1 MNEHP
6 TKRELE
12 EYCRR
17 VLAPASFLSIHRH
30 VIACSL
36 CAAQCNSPADLAR
49 DLLQLNEAL
58 ISAPDDTPYHLSA
71 DEVLAYRRGELD
83 EIDLEILESH
93 LGTCN
98 LCLRDVQRG
107 ASESQFIPVESAA
120 LRQRPWLNLSWVN
133 KWQPWHVAAVV
144 ILIVA
149 LIFLA
154 LWLLRIRPA
163 EQQEQATGPANPSVP
178 QSSARTE
185 APGSETPKLLPNA
198 AASNAAES
206 KQDGLSNHEALVLN
220 DGSGKVAI
228 DRDGRLIGLE
238 LLPARVQQ
246 KVKAALQAGRL
257 EQPAALAQLT
267 GQPSALLSESGN
279 GLPFRLLG
287 PLGQV
292 VRSDR
297 PTFRWGTLQGAQ
309 SYKVVVTDADLN
321 EVATSP
327 PLNRTQW
334 RITQPLKPGEIYSW
348 QVTALKDA
356 VPVISPVLPAPQA
369 KFKVIDR
376 ATSETLKQAEHAY
389 PGSHLMLGVLYAD
402 AGLVDEAERE
412 LRLLVRNNP
421 RADIARTLL
430 RSLQAMRAART
441 SFSGRG

>member
-6 TKRELE
+6 TKREME

-17 VLAPASFLSIHRH
+17 VLAPASFLSVHRH

-49 DLLQLNEAL
+49 DLAQLNDAL

-71 DEVLAYRRGELD
+71 VEVLAYRRGELD
-83 EIDLEILESH
+83 EIDSEIVESH
-93 LGTCN
+93 LGICN
-98 LCLRDVQRG
+98 QCLSEVQRN
-107 ASESQFIPVESAA
+107 ASEGQSIPVASAA
-120 LRQRPWLNLSWVN
+120 LRRRPWLSLPWVN
-133 KWQPWHVAAVV
+133 KWQPWQLAAVV
-144 ILIVA
+144 AFVAA

-154 LWLLRIRPA
+154 LWLPRIRPA
-163 EQQEQATGPANPSVP
+163 ENQEQTTGPANLSIP

-185 APGSETPKLLPNA
+185 VPGSETPRLLPNA
-198 AASNAAES
+198 AASNGAES

-238 LLPARVQQ
+238 LLPARMQQ

-257 EQPAALAQLT
+257 EQPAALAHLT
-267 GQPSALLSESGN
+267 GRPSALLSESGN

-297 PTFRWGTLQGAQ
+297 PTFRWGALQGAQ

-327 PLNRTQW
+327 PLNKTQW
-334 RITQPLKPGEIYSW
+334 RITQPLKPGEVYSW

-356 VPVISPVLPAPQA
+356 VTVISPVLPAPQA

-376 ATSETLKQAEHAY
+376 ATSETLQQAEHAY

-402 AGLVDEAERE
+402 AGLLDEAERE

-421 RADIARTLL
+421 RAGLAYGLL
-430 RSLQAMRAART
+430 RSVQAMRAART
-441 SFSGRG
+441 SSSGRG